1 MALKDFLHAK
11 AIREENERLQAQV
24 NSLNALLT
32 PELHEVQE
40 QKALLEKIKSDIS
53 AEQLH
58 LHKEQDEAEKLRS
71 EINGLLNTIRSKQS
85 LLVDIDEQLS
95 YEEVGLYRPSY
106 DFANSTQYAD
116 KLKKIRE
123 EQKQMIKDKMAAI
136 GGDSWT
142 VDGSLSRGRKM
153 SGDMK
158 KLLLRAF
165 NGECDDTIG
174 RVKYNTFET
183 AKKRI
188 TNSYSSICKLG
199 SVMHISLSQEYYE
212 LKMQELRLALDFRI
226 KKQQEKEEQA
236 AIRAQMREEAKL
248 RKEIDEARK
257 QTEKEQHHY
266 ENALTKILKQIEN
279 ASEIE
284 KLDLVQ
290 KKNEIEA
297 HLAEIKESL
306 ASIDYREA
314 NVKAGYVYVISN
326 IGAFG
331 ENVYKIGMTRRLDP
345 MERVDELGDA
355 SVPFDFDVHAM
366 IFSDDAP
373 KLEAALHKAFE
384 DKKVNMVNTR
394 REFFRV
400 SLDEI
405 KRVIAENYDKTVEFE
420 DVPDAEQYRMSEKMR
435 VSSAQ

>member
-1 MALKDFLHAK
+1 MSVSLSSEYL
-11 AIREENERLQAQV
+11 
-24 NSLNALLT
+24 NS
-32 PELHEVQE
+32 
-40 QKALLEKIKSDIS
+40 K
-53 AEQLH
+53 
-58 LHKEQDEAEKLRS
+58 RS
-71 EINGLLNTIRSKQS
+71 E
-85 LLVDIDEQLS
+85 
-95 YEEVGLYRPSY
+95 
-106 DFANSTQYAD
+106 
-116 KLKKIRE
+116 LK
-123 EQKQMIKDKMAAI
+123 
-136 GGDSWT
+136 
-142 VDGSLSRGRKM
+142 
-153 SGDMK
+153 
-158 KLLLRAF
+158 
-165 NGECDDTIG
+165 
-174 RVKYNTFET
+174 
-183 AKKRI
+183 
-188 TNSYSSICKLG
+188 
-199 SVMHISLSQEYYE
+199 
-212 LKMQELRLALDFRI
+212 LALDFRI

-248 RKEIDEARK
+248 RKEIEEARK

-266 ENALTKILKQIEN
+266 ENALAKILKQIEN
-279 ASEIE
+279 ASEVE

-290 KKNEIEA
+290 KKNEIET

>member
-199 SVMHISLSQEYYE
+199 SVMHISLSQEYYK

-248 RKEIDEARK
+248 RKEIEEARK

-266 ENALTKILKQIEN
+266 ENALAKILKQIEN
-279 ASEIE
+279 ASEVE

-290 KKNEIEA
+290 KKNEIET

>member
-1 MALKDFLHAK
+1 MALKDFLHAR
-11 AIREENERLQAQV
+11 AIREENEKLQAQV
-24 NSLNALLT
+24 NSLNSLLT

-123 EQKQMIKDKMAAI
+123 EQKQMVKAGTATT
-136 GGDSWT
+136 GDALWNF
-142 VDGSLSRGRKM
+142 DNWRASRPKIVN
-153 SGDMK
+153 DVK
-158 KLLLRAF
+158 KLLIKAF
-165 NGECDDTIG
+165 NTECDDIISH
-174 RVKYNTFET
+174 VKYNNYKA
-183 AKKRI
+183 AKTRI
-188 TNSYSSICKLG
+188 EKSFRNICSLG
-199 SVMHISLSQEYYE
+199 NTLSVSLSSEYLNSKRSE
-212 LKMQELRLALDFRI
+212 LKLALDFRI

-248 RKEIDEARK
+248 RKEIEEARK

-266 ENALTKILKQIEN
+266 ENALAKILKQIES
-279 ASEIE
+279 ASEVE

-420 DVPDAEQYRMSEKMR
+420 DVPDAEQYRMSEKIR
-435 VSSAQ
+435 ASGTQ